1 MLVAWWRRAIPLVGG
16 PFLIQRTCESLSLWA
31 HFPAAEG
38 FLLPLPTLVVVH
50 QTDDAAAGDAP
61 RHFFVDVLP
70 RNVFF
75 HAQRPF
81 HAPEP

>member
-1 MLVAWWRRAIPLVGG
+1 MGTLSGG
-16 PFLIQRTCESLSLWA
+16 REI
-31 HFPAAEG
+31 
-38 FLLPLPTLVVVH
+38 LLLLPTLVVVH

-75 HAQRPF
+75 TPSGRF
-81 HAPEP
+81 YAPEP